1 MIHYHGTP
9 ITPRPLLMQMAG
21 KCFCVSYASRNDADI
36 CISIGQSILWDNGAF
51 SFFTQNKPPQ
61 WKGYYKWLEPRLGHP
76 HWAIVPDIIDG
87 TIEEQQLLLEQWP
100 HSKTFSAPVWHMGLS
115 VDYLLK
121 LVDDGWSKVCFG
133 SSGTIWEIGSPQW
146 ERKCDE
152 AFNALA
158 RNGPLPW
165 THMLRGLSLG
175 GKRWPFASADSANV
189 ATSHHG
195 QGHTKL
201 EHPEYMARTIDAV
214 QTPVHWH
221 LRPQQ
226 EGLL

>member
-9 ITPRPLLMQMAG
+9 ITPRRLLMQMAG
-21 KCFCVSYASRNDADI
+21 KHFCVSYARKDDDDI
-36 CISIGQSILWDNGAF
+36 CISIGQSVMWDNGAF
-51 SFFTQNKPPQ
+51 TFYTQNKKTN
-61 WKGYYKWLEPRLGHP
+61 WDGLYKWLEPRLGHP
-76 HWAIVPDIIDG
+76 HWAIVPDVIDG
-87 TIEEQQLLLEQWP
+87 SIEEQRNLISQWP
-100 HSKTFSAPVWHMGLS
+100 FEKSLSAPVWHMGLPVS
-115 VDYLLK
+115 YLLE
-121 LVDDGWSKVCFG
+121 LVDEGWPKICFG
-133 SSGTIWEIGSPQW
+133 SSGDIWKIGSDAW
-146 ERKCDE
+146 EHKCDE
-152 AFNALA
+152 AFNALSQ
-158 RNGPLPW
+158 NGSLPW
-165 THMLRGLSLG
+165 IHMLRGLSLG